1 MTELLKDMMNDRADS
16 LGAPDL
22 DVLGMVREG
31 NRRVARRRTAVLS
44 AGVAAVVVAAIAVP
58 TLLRDAPKRA
68 TEVSFAAAFT
78 AHEPSYA
85 IGSEVH
91 IDGRT
96 FDVGHPV
103 HAFVQ
108 TTAGVVF
115 TDKAGTVWASDGSR
129 TVEVGNTEAKYPHL
143 EADGPRVAWTTYRDG
158 AAPEYTV
165 YDQSTGE
172 ILSTPFDTGNDGP
185 TEYDDALFAVDG
197 VDVYFRDSRGIV
209 RWNVESG
216 EQTSLGRPHGLEV
229 QDVKSGMLAQRVV
242 DPDEGTTTVYFG
254 RDFLDVGT
262 ALWSTLALSPDGRW
276 ALGEESS
283 DTPAL
288 ADTADGSFFSIDVP
302 GYDFFVGYGW
312 VDSETYFGLGLN
324 QPWESTP
331 ADLLECEVGGACTVT
346 GSAVGSIDAGLTIPI
361 GEQMDG

>member
-1 MTELLKDMMNDRADS
+1 MTELLKDLMNDRADA

-22 DVLGMVREG
+22 DVLGIVRDG
-31 NRRVARRRTAVLS
+31 NRRVNRRRTAVLG
-44 AGVAAVVVAAIAVP
+44 AGVAAAVVAAFAVP
-58 TLLRDAPKRA
+58 TLLRDAPQRA

-91 IDGRT
+91 IDGRS
-96 FDVGHPV
+96 FDVGHSV

-115 TDKAGTVWASDGSR
+115 TDESGTVWASDGSR
-129 TVEVGNTEAKYPHL
+129 TVEVGTTEAELPRL
-143 EADGPRVAWTTYRDG
+143 EADGPRVAWTAYPKG

-165 YDQSTGE
+165 LDQSTGE
-172 ILSTPFDTGNDGP
+172 LLRTPFDTGNDGA

-216 EQTSLGRPHGLEV
+216 EQTSLGRPLGLEV
-229 QDVKSGMLAQRVV
+229 QDAKAGMMAQELI
-242 DPDEGTTTVYFG
+242 DPDEGTSTIYFG
-254 RDFLDVGT
+254 RDFRDVGS
-262 ALWSTLALSPDGRW
+262 AFYRTLALSPDGRW

-288 ADTADGSFFSIDVP
+288 ADTADGDFFSIDVP
-302 GYDFFVGYGW
+302 DYGFFAGYGW
-312 VDSETYFGLGLN
+312 VDDDTYVGLGLN
-324 QPWESTP
+324 EPWETTP
-331 ADLLECEVGGACTVT
+331 ADLLECEVFGRCTVI
-346 GSAVGSIDAGLTIPI
+346 GSAVGTFGADLVIPI
-361 GEQMDG
+361 GRSMDD